1 MNEWVWQ
8 GSSILLNVSKWQHT
22 LLLKLAVMINTE
34 YKMDKIS
41 GDRCTPLALSHISI
55 VWFTLVFI
63 IFLSQNHSYSLEN
76 WPWTLWLREASVER
90 RWINQW
96 SQERFVPHVN
106 IAGPQISSLSTRQ
119 RGSRIWIFRL
129 TFSRLFFLYTL
140 STNINFKSARGSE
153 LVQGTLYTS
162 SYETHLYYQC
172 MLITDKNQFLPN
184 NF

>member
-1 MNEWVWQ
+1 VNEWVWQ

-106 IAGPQISSLSTRQ
+106 IAGPYPRGKEAVEYGYSGWLLADFSFSTHSQPTSILNQLEEVNLSKVHCTHHHMKP
-119 RGSRIWIFRL
+119 IC
-129 TFSRLFFLYTL
+129 T
-140 STNINFKSARGSE
+140 IN
-153 LVQGTLYTS
+153 V
-162 SYETHLYYQC
+162 C
-172 MLITDKNQFLPN
+172 
-184 NF
+184 